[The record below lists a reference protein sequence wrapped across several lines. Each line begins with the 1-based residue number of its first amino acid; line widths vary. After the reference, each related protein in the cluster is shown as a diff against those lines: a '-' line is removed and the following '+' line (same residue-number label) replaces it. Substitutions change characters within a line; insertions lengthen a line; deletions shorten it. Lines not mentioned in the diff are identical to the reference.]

1 MKGRFKGVNKKTD
14 IAVIGGGASGLA
26 AAIGAKT
33 ANSSA
38 EVLVVEKLAKTG
50 RKILAAGSGRCNLGN
65 TEPAPRFYHGSVR
78 NAAEIIA
85 ASSGSAE
92 FFASLGVLTCA
103 DSQGRLYPVS
113 SSGTSVLGALRLKN
127 AELGAEELCGFG
139 VTDFHKEKNG
149 YRLISESGE
158 ISCRRIIIAA
168 GGYAAPSFGTD
179 GGMLRLLKEHG
190 YKSAKI
196 CPGIAPLKVAPEAV
210 KGLKGV
216 RVKGKISAVTEGKIL
231 REEYGEIQ
239 FTENSLSGIC
249 VFNLAGLFSKY
260 EGRLSLAAD
269 LLPDM
274 TLQEV
279 EDYLFSLRRIRKGS
293 TADELLTG
301 AFVRNLAVYLVK
313 TTLGRQMTDRI
324 SMITDREIKQLAQR
338 IKGLEFKVTG
348 CSSWQNAQV
357 TIGGIHGSCVDE
369 NLRSVRDGGIYFA
382 GEILDI
388 AGDCGGYNLEWAW
401 ASGLWAGKKCAESL
415 KDNTAKPQG

>member
-1 MKGRFKGVNKKTD
+1 MKGRFTGVNKRTD

-33 ANSSA
+33 ANPSA
-38 EVLVVEKLAKTG
+38 EVLIVEKLAKTG
-50 RKILAAGSGRCNLGN
+50 RKILVTGSGRGNLGN
-65 TEPAPRFYHGSVR
+65 GEPAPRFYHGSVR

-85 ASSGSAE
+85 AGSGSAE

-113 SSGTSVLGALRLKN
+113 NSGASVLGALRLKN
-127 AELGAEELCGFG
+127 AELGTEELCGFG
-139 VTDFHKEKNG
+139 VTDFRREKNG
-149 YRLISESGE
+149 YTLISESGE
-158 ISCRRIIIAA
+158 VSCRRMIIAA
-168 GGYAAPSFGTD
+168 GGYAAPSLGTD
-179 GGMLRLLKEHG
+179 GGMLRLLKNHG

-196 CPGIAPLKVAPEAV
+196 CPGIAPLRVAPESV

-216 RVKGKISAVTEGKIL
+216 RVKGKISAVTEGRIL

-249 VFNLAGLFSKY
+249 VFNLAGLFSQY
-260 EGRLSLAAD
+260 EGRLSLVAD

-274 TLQEV
+274 THHEV
-279 EDYLFSLRRIRKGS
+279 EDYLFSVRRLRKGS

-313 TTLGRQMTDRI
+313 TTLDRQMTDKI
-324 SMITDREIKQLAQR
+324 PDITDREIKRLAQR
-338 IKGLEFKVTG
+338 IKGLEFRVTG

-357 TIGGIHGSCVDE
+357 TFGGIHGSCVDE
-369 NLRSVRDGGIYFA
+369 NLRSVRDSGIYFA

-388 AGDCGGYNLEWAW
+388 AGDCGGFNLEWAW

-415 KDNTAKPQG
+415 M